1 MRPAL
6 RRLMEH
12 SIDYAGLFPPANLN
26 LDSAIAE
33 YNSLVEGP
41 HEWIVDRFV
50 CPVADLDAVVGNL
63 PDESTVTVIGR
74 PGEAV
79 NDTQALE
86 LAQGKMVAISAYEI
100 KVPQGEGLASAV
112 AGVKKLAKEVGLGL
126 EVFLE
131 VGWGEGMVDAMH
143 DAASI
148 YEEAGFKART
158 GGTTADAFPSTEQL
172 AQFISECAAL
182 ETPFKFTAG
191 LHDPIRHYDEDLGVY
206 RHGFLNV
213 LIAAALAVTQDL
225 TRREIQEILESD
237 QPNHFHFGVDDIRV
251 GEQWL
256 EAEAV
261 QSFRGVF
268 GGFGSCS
275 ILEPIDGLAR
285 LGLLNE
291 VDA

>member
-1 MRPAL
+1 M

-26 LDSAIAE
+26 LDSAVEE
-33 YNSLVEGP
+33 YNTLVAGQ
-41 HEWIVDRFV
+41 HEWIIDRFV
-50 CPVADLDAVVGNL
+50 CPAGLLGELVGRM
-63 PDESTVTVIGR
+63 PEESTVTVIGR
-74 PGEAV
+74 PGEPV

-86 LAQGKMVAISAYEI
+86 LVQSKMLAVSAYEV
-100 KVPQGEGLASAV
+100 KVPQGEGLPGAV
-112 AGVKKLAKEVGLGL
+112 AGVKKLAKDVGLGL

-148 YEEAGFKART
+148 YEETGFKART

-182 ETPFKFTAG
+182 EMPFKFTAG

-213 LIAAALAVTQDL
+213 LVAAALAVTQDL